1 MTSFPF
7 CYIAVRYLH
16 FACLM
21 VALPAGTCFALVLQ
35 NAVIYMINYQYSV
48 YIFIGGFC
56 LVFSVLCLMFD
67 DHAISYANAITA
79 SYVIMRCIGLF
90 LDYPYEFVVY
100 YEKNLYRTE
109 NFVRILPPHHLYSS
123 THTCTYTQEDSRWA
137 SY

>member
-1 MTSFPF
+1 
-7 CYIAVRYLH
+7 
-16 FACLM
+16 M

-109 NFVRILPPHHLYSS
+109 NFVSTYHPIIFTVRPIRVHIHRRIHAGLPF
-123 THTCTYTQEDSRWA
+123 
-137 SY
+137 